1 MNCIFCK
8 IANKEVKSY
17 VVYEDDISIAF
28 LDINPL
34 SKGHILFI
42 PKKHYTKISEIPDE
56 ELEKLIK
63 SFKKLLKIV
72 EDKIS
77 KNYNIINNCGKLA
90 GQEIEHVHIH
100 IVPRYGNEKIFL
112 WVTHKLTEEE
122 AKEILEKLG

>member
-1 MNCIFCK
+1 MSCIFCK
-8 IANKEVKSY
+8 IVNREVPSY
-17 VVYEDDISIAF
+17 IVYEDDISIAF

-56 ELEKLIK
+56 ELEKLVK
-63 SFKKLLKIV
+63 SFKKLLKVV
-72 EDKIS
+72 EERIS

-100 IVPRYGNEKIFL
+100 IVPRYGDEKIFL
-112 WVTHKLTEEE
+112 WITHKLTEDE
-122 AKEILEKLG
+122 AKEVLERLR

>member
-1 MNCIFCK
+1 MSCIFCK
-8 IANKEVKSY
+8 IANKEVQSY

-42 PKKHYTKISEIPDE
+42 PKKHYTRISEIPDE
-56 ELEKLIK
+56 ELEKLVK

-72 EDKIS
+72 EEKIS

-112 WVTHKLTEEE
+112 WITHKLTEEE
-122 AKEILEKLG
+122 AKEILERLR

>member
-1 MNCIFCK
+1 MSCIFCK
-8 IANKEVKSY
+8 IANREVQSY

-42 PKKHYTKISEIPDE
+42 PKKHYTRISEIPDE
-56 ELEKLIK
+56 ELEKLMK
-63 SFKKLLKIV
+63 SFRKLLKIV
-72 EDKIS
+72 EEKIS

-112 WVTHKLTEEE
+112 WITHKLTEEE
-122 AKEILEKLG
+122 AKEILERLR

>member
-1 MNCIFCK
+1 VSCIFCK
-8 IANKEVKSY
+8 IANKEIKSY
-17 VVYEDDISIAF
+17 IVYEDDVSIAF

-56 ELEKLIK
+56 ELGKLIK
-63 SFKKLLKIV
+63 SFKRLLKIV
-72 EDKIS
+72 EEKIS

-100 IVPRYGNEKIFL
+100 IVPRYGNEQIFL
-112 WVTHKLTEEE
+112 WITHKLTEEE
-122 AKEILEKLG
+122 AKEILERLR

>member
-1 MNCIFCK
+1 MSCIFCK
-8 IANKEVKSY
+8 ITNKEVKSY
-17 VVYEDDISIAF
+17 VVYEDDVSIAF

-56 ELEKLIK
+56 ELEKLVK
-63 SFKKLLKIV
+63 SLKKLLKII
-72 EDKIS
+72 EEKIS

-100 IVPRYGNEKIFL
+100 IVPRYGNEKVFL
-112 WVTHKLTEEE
+112 WITHKLTEEE
-122 AKEILEKLG
+122 AKEILERLR